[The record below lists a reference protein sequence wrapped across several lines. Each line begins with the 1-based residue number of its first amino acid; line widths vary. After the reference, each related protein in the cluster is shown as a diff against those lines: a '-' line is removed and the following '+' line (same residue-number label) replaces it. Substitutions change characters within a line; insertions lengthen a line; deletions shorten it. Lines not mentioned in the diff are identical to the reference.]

1 MKNHFVH
8 LFLLVSL
15 SLLVSAAGISP
26 VAGNTAIEY
35 EMSSALLAGTTI
47 RISVGLD
54 GTEANNASCCSS
66 ISANGR
72 YIAFESHADNLVS
85 DDTNGTRDV
94 FVLDRQSGHMTRV
107 SVASDGTEGNGW
119 SHRAS
124 ISADGR
130 YVAFESFASNLVPG
144 DTNGRDDV
152 FVHDRQ
158 TGQTTRVSVAS
169 DGTQGN
175 GVSATPSISADGRFV
190 VFNSTASNLVAGD
203 TNGTNDV
210 FVHDRQTGQTS
221 LVSVASDG
229 MQGNAGSFAP
239 AISGDGRYVVFHSLA
254 SNLVPDDT
262 NGMRDVFFHDR
273 QTGQT
278 SRASVASDGT
288 EGNGSSGGLSISE
301 PPSIS
306 FNGRYLAFFSEASNL
321 VPGDTNGKQDIF
333 VHDRQT
339 GQTSRVSVDS
349 HGTQGN
355 GDSFRPSISADGR
368 YVAFHSEASNLITS
382 DTNGMRDVFI
392 YDRQT
397 GQTSRISTASDG
409 TAGNNSSL
417 RPSMTADGRYV
428 AFDSLASTLVPNDT
442 NESWDIFLHERQ
454 AEISVMVTPDQEATL
469 DYTDT
474 DGMASTISIPA
485 GAVVSDTLLIYTPID
500 EVTSPAGLQFA
511 GRAFELSAYQNGG
524 AKPGFSFQQP
534 VNVTLTYSDETVA
547 GLQEAALALH
557 ISDSAGWT
565 DAAETCSPA
574 STYVRDTAGN
584 VLSVD
589 ICHLSQFALMG
600 PQGFSIYLP
609 LVVRPMQP

>member
-417 RPSMTADGRYV
+417 RPSMSADGRYV

-454 AEISVMVTPDQEATL
+454 VEISVMVTPDQEATL

-524 AKPGFSFQQP
+524 AKPGFNFQQP
-534 VNVTLTYSDETVA
+534 VNVTLTYSDGAVA

-557 ISDSAGWT
+557 ISDGAGWT

-574 STYVRDTAGN
+574 ATYVRDTAAN
-584 VLSVD
+584 ILSVD